1 MLKKSDFNINC
12 NLKSTELL
20 APDAQNYE
28 LSKFLIL
35 QTGDI
40 QLRSGES
47 KRLNLYFSQNNS
59 IDKQNVEVEPLKK
72 YLAGKNVGNEII
84 SEKQISLG
92 DDIKIDGKSSM
103 IIEID

>member
-1 MLKKSDFNINC
+1 MRYN
-12 NLKSTELL
+12 
-20 APDAQNYE
+20 
-28 LSKFLIL
+28 
-35 QTGDI
+35 DI
-40 QLRSGES
+40 ASEKVLVII
-47 KRLNLYFSQNNS
+47 NNS

-72 YLAGKNVGNEII
+72 YLAGKNVVNEII